1 MTTQDEWC
9 LKAEAAVATGRTS
22 LLKDE
27 HFPSDLELDVIV
39 GIRSTKE
46 TN

>member
-1 MTTQDEWC
+1 MRSQDEWC
-9 LKAEAAVATGRTS
+9 LRAEAAAATGRLS

-39 GIRSTKE
+39 GMRSGKVS
-46 TN
+46 